1 MIEFRNLTRKR
12 IDTKIFRKLG
22 GKIFPPAGWAGKNK
36 FNVSLVFASPALM
49 RKLHKNKN
57 ADALSFLYKEERVG
71 EIFLNA
77 AEKNLPYL
85 FVHSALHLLG
95 FNHKRSGDA
104 KKMESRELKI
114 LNSK

>member
-12 IDTKIFRKLG
+12 IGTKIFEKLG
-22 GKIFPPAGWAGKNK
+22 LKILGKKFELSVVFATPFLMLKLNRRHLRKNK
-36 FNVSLVFASPALM
+36 S
-49 RKLHKNKN
+49 
-57 ADALSFLYKEERVG
+57 ADTLAFLLEKGSG

-95 FNHKRSGDA
+95 FKHGKNDDA
-104 KKMESRELKI
+104 KKMERAELKI
-114 LNSK
+114 LKYKK